1 MALASLARTR
11 PLVPVPRARR
21 AAPTWVPV
29 AAALALMAALGA
41 IGPDAAASRV
51 PWMLQPS
58 WRDQRAHGRSAT
70 QVTGAWLRCQ
80 AHPGPCGR
88 FEVTAGV
95 TLGDGARKVLTRQRR
110 IEVEVDSLQG
120 APDTVDALIEV
131 EPVRSGQVVVR
142 YAAVRVHLVAE
153 GDRWLVAGLDGPVAV
168 MSS

>member
-1 MALASLARTR
+1 M
-11 PLVPVPRARR
+11 
-21 AAPTWVPV
+21 
-29 AAALALMAALGA
+29 
-41 IGPDAAASRV
+41 
-51 PWMLQPS
+51 
-58 WRDQRAHGRSAT
+58 
-70 QVTGAWLRCQ
+70 
-80 AHPGPCGR
+80 
-88 FEVTAGV
+88 TAGV